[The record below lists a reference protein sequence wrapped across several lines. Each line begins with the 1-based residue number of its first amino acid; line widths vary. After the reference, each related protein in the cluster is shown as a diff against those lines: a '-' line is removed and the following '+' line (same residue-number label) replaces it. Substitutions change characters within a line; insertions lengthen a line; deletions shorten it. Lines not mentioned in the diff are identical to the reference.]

1 MRYCPKCGASVGPA
15 RISRESYEKQEKQEK
30 QEKHEKHE
38 KQEKYEKEESTR
50 SWALLGGLILIVFG
64 LVSIV
69 TTYAHIP
76 SLSRGGIFL
85 VLVGIVIMII
95 AVYSATRAAMAN
107 PKP

>member
-1 MRYCPKCGASVGPA
+1 MRYCPKCGASIGAV

-30 QEKHEKHE
+30 YEKHEKHE
-38 KQEKYEKEESTR
+38 KQEKYEKGEGSR
-50 SWALLGGLILIVFG
+50 SWALLGGFILIVFG

-76 SLSRGGIFL
+76 SLSRGGILL
-85 VLVGIVIMII
+85 VLVGIVIMVI
-95 AVYSATRAAMAN
+95 AVYGVTRAARTN